1 MRRQYNEITD
11 SSEIQRIL
19 DSVNIGRLATI
30 GTDGYPYITP
40 VNFVNLNG
48 NIFFHCAPKGEK
60 LDNIARDAKVC
71 FEVDAPLAYFD
82 IGFDPKRP
90 TCQLHQF
97 YHCVI
102 IRGMASVVQDDL
114 LKTEA
119 LNALIK
125 KHEPDTSFE
134 PVNKTM
140 PAYKACKVVEIRP
153 ISTTAKSDLAQ
164 KQPPEVR
171 QKIAE
176 YLMRRNHPY
185 DRETVEAMGF

>member
-1 MRRQYNEITD
+1 MRRQYSEITD
-11 SSEIQRIL
+11 MSEIQRIL

-40 VNFVNLNG
+40 VNFVSLKD
-48 NIFFHCAPKGEK
+48 NIYFHCAPKGEK

-102 IRGMASVVQDDL
+102 IRGIASVVQDDL

-119 LNALIK
+119 LNALIQ

-140 PAYKACKVVEIRP
+140 PAYKATKVIEIRP

-176 YLMRRNHPY
+176 YLTQRNHPF

>member
-1 MRRQYNEITD
+1 MRRQYSEITD
-11 SSEIQRIL
+11 ISEIQRIL

-40 VNFVNLNG
+40 VNFVSLNG
-48 NIFFHCAPKGEK
+48 NIYFHCAPKGEK

-102 IRGMASVVQDDL
+102 IRGMASVVQDDMV
-114 LKTEA
+114 KTEA
-119 LNALIK
+119 LNALIR

-134 PVNKTM
+134 PVCKRM
-140 PAYKACKVVEIRP
+140 PAYKACKVIEIRP

-164 KQPPEVR
+164 KQLPEVR

-176 YLMRRNHPY
+176 YLMRRDHRH